1 MKVLFVALALSL
13 SSLAFAD
20 SFVCKLTVDGETAV
34 GYEEYDRS
42 RRVSVLVSL
51 EEYKCAGEM
60 RNGNG
65 SIDLFIPR
73 MGEEQLFSGATSTRG
88 QSVRTS
94 LDNAECVC
102 SLM

>member
-20 SFVCKLTVDGETAV
+20 SFVCELTVDGETAV
-34 GYEEYDRS
+34 GYEEQYRS
-42 RRVSVLVSL
+42 RRVLASL
-51 EEYKCAGEM
+51 GDYICAGEM

-65 SIDLFIPR
+65 SVLLYSPN
-73 MGEEQLFSGATSTRG
+73 MGEDQTFSDATSTRG